1 LGRRW
6 VVSPGLRADVFSE
19 QATTQAFVEPRLNVL
34 FQVSDALS
42 LKASGGRF
50 AQMPSLPVSVAG
62 FEAFALADLGAQTSV
77 GGSFGAQTRLPWR
90 FSLDVTGYYQ
100 TLRVTDVR
108 NIDIT
113 SPNPTSADFL
123 VQRNGRAYGVEILL
137 RRADAGRL
145 FGWVAYTLSWSQRY
159 DDTGVLGR
167 SDWDERHILNL
178 VSGYRLGRATT
189 LGVGFPVNTGRW
201 APVINS
207 PDGAYQQLPLYYQID
222 LRAERRFVFDRF
234 IMDLYA
240 DFENVT
246 LNPEVVQ
253 LQSVASPSAPMAV
266 NQGALKLILPTIGL
280 HAQF

>member
-1 LGRRW
+1 
-6 VVSPGLRADVFSE
+6 VISPALRADVFSE
-19 QATTQAFVEPRLNVL
+19 QATTQGFLEPRLDVQ

-42 LKASGGRF
+42 LKANGGRF

-77 GGSFGAQTRLPWR
+77 GGSLGAQARLPGR
-90 FSLDVTGYYQ
+90 LSLNITGYYQ
-100 TLRVTDVR
+100 RLRVTDVR

-113 SPNPTSADFL
+113 NPDPISADFL
-123 VQRNGRAYGVEILL
+123 VSRLGRAYGVEILL

-167 SDWDERHILNL
+167 SDWDERHILNV
-178 VSGYRLGRATT
+178 VSGYRIGRATT
-189 LGVGFPVNTGRW
+189 VGVGFHLNTGRW

-207 PDGAYQQLPLYYQID
+207 PVGAYQQLPLYYQVD
-222 LRAERRFVFDRF
+222 LRAERRFVFDWF
-234 IMDLYA
+234 VMDVYA
-240 DFENVT
+240 DFENLT
-246 LNPEVVQ
+246 MNPEILQ
-253 LQSVASPSAPMAV
+253 LQSASTQAAPMAV
-266 NQGALKLILPTIGL
+266 EQEGLKIILPTIGV